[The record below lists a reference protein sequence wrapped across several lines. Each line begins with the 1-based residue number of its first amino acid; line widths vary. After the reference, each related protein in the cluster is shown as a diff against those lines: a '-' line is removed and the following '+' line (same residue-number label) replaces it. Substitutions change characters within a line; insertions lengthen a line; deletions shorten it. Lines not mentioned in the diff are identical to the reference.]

1 MCEFYLQS
9 ILQQLINLEN
19 YGGCNVENLE
29 LIYRQ
34 VVDALMRTSDE
45 TIPTCRKNFFKFW
58 WDQKIECAKIA
69 INRFM
74 QHWEGS
80 GSSPPPIRSRI

>member
-34 VVDALMRTSDE
+34 VVDALKRTSDE
-45 TIPTCRKNFFKFW
+45 TIPMHL
-58 WDQKIECAKIA
+58 QKEL
-69 INRFM
+69 F
-74 QHWEGS
+74 QVLVGS
-80 GSSPPPIRSRI
+80 RS